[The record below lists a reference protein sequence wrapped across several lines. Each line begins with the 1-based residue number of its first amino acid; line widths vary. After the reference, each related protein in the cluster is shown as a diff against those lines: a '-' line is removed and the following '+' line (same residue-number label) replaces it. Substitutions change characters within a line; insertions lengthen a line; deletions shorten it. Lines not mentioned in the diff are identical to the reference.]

1 MTVAELIRELLKT
14 NDLTKQVYTFND
26 QEMRPVTMVDE
37 LNDRV
42 DLNLGE
48 SI

>member
-14 NDLTKQVYTFND
+14 DDLNKQVYTFND
-26 QEMRPVTMVDE
+26 QELRPVAMVDE
-37 LNDRV
+37 LTDRV

-48 SI
+48 LK

>member
-26 QEMRPVTMVDE
+26 QEMRPIMMVDE
-37 LNDRV
+37 LSDRI
-42 DLNLGE
+42 DLNLGDQL
-48 SI
+48 